1 MGINDDLCGTC
12 DTNKQITF
20 QTTML
25 NLHLCDYSDG
35 YTLAKEAIT
44 VAEAVAD
51 SQNKI
56 KKIFKICAQFTDC
69 IYKINNIKRG

>member
-1 MGINDDLCGTC
+1 MGISDDSCGTC

-20 QTTML
+20 QTTTL
-25 NLHLCDYSDG
+25 NLHLCNYSDG

-51 SQNKI
+51 SQNK
-56 KKIFKICAQFTDC
+56 
-69 IYKINNIKRG
+69 KINK